1 LLLTVLYVLYVCWG
15 VAARAVRR
23 LRPDSESSSGNLLNI
38 SESSSGFNKKSAKS
52 FLRFEN
58 LDNFP

>member
-1 LLLTVLYVLYVCWG
+1 VCWG